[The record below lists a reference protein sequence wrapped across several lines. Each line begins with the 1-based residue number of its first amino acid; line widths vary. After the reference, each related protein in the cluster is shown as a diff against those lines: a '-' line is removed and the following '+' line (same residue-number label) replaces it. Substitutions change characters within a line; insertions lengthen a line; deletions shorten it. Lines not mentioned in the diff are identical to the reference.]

1 MPSSSTNRPRAAW
14 NAVSASACRPQR
26 YSASICNSTGRSL
39 NGCAMTSLQLDQ
51 KLSVTAQLEVEFDP
65 VDDRGEALLLQP
77 RALSHE
83 QIVRAHSPERRAA
96 PDTQRLLDPLTSD
109 SRLAVC
115 ARPTCPLER
124 LLPAIDITLA
134 GSHDQQIAARLTDQP
149 AGVGGPPRPAA
160 CAAARH
166 ALAGRRAHAREG
178 PHPKVRR

>member
-39 NGCAMTSLQLDQ
+39 NGCAMTSLQLAQ

-109 SRLAVC
+109 SRLAPRPPPTRPPHRAAGG
-115 ARPTCPLER
+115 ARP
-124 LLPAIDITLA
+124 PA
-134 GSHDQQIAARLTDQP
+134 
-149 AGVGGPPRPAA
+149 PPRPSYERL
-160 CAAARH
+160 AARR
-166 ALAGRRAHAREG
+166 LRAPDVPARAPAASDRHHARRVARSADSR
-178 PHPKVRR
+178 PPD